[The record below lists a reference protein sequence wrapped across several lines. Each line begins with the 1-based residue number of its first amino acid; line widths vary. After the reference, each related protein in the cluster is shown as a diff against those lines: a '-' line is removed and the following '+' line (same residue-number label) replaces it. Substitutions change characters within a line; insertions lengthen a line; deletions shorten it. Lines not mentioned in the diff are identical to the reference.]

1 MHKESV
7 KQSFVDY
14 IRENG
19 SITYS
24 EIEEVMT
31 AAGYDWRG
39 SLCTCSD
46 VNPNV
51 VFWEGWNADMFSIIG
66 EMITSGTISR
76 EPCHWTKET
85 LIKPNLTRSNEGTLG
100 SKFGALRVNQRV
112 LNYLVGG
119 KCLNLPLVKRYTEYK
134 TEHWLPCVFVLCKGE
149 RQNN

>member
-7 KQSFVDY
+7 KQSIVDY

-31 AAGYDWRG
+31 AAGYNWRG
-39 SLCTCSD
+39 NLITCSD
-46 VNPNV
+46 ANPNV
-51 VFWEGWNADMFSIIG
+51 VFWEGWNADAYSIIS

-76 EPCHWTKET
+76 EPCHW
-85 LIKPNLTRSNEGTLG
+85 I
-100 SKFGALRVNQRV
+100 
-112 LNYLVGG
+112 NYLVGG
-119 KCLNLPLVKRYTEYK
+119 KCLSLPLVKRYTEYK

-149 RQNN
+149 RQKN